1 MLVTPNL
8 VSNTSVDS
16 LVQLWAERY
25 VPDLSIL
32 SSKEN
37 NLIVSQLFDVFSEA
51 ERKKTA
57 FKLRRLL
64 QIQCEYAA
72 IMTNTLFSYIP
83 NIVNL
88 TEAKQISQMTLQIY
102 EKTIE
107 LYEQQSLPKVLSEAT
122 LQTTSS
128 NLLTGRVDF
137 YQDGIKEYITSVIK
151 ELSLSL
157 EPLLLQLQ
165 EQHQLAHDQCL
176 IGFLSTQFHFTGHSL
191 LDRLNPSEQLLLS
204 PYFKFLEEQVCIPW
218 QRVCSAAA
226 KYEINSPV
234 LALVQQMLPVSHKIA
249 QSVYRQAAQ
258 LYSTHRSRRGKLT
271 HPRVAASTI
280 RDLEMFQSY
289 LWLCVLEENIAV
301 LEQELMPLC
310 VMVFP
315 NVDVTWELV
324 QKMLQLLVNELMAHL
339 QPNQLPLL
347 QPYTQ
352 AMQQLFS
359 SFEPKV
365 A

>member
-1 MLVTPNL
+1 MLVTTSL
-8 VSNTSVDS
+8 VSNTSVDC

-32 SSKEN
+32 SSKEDD
-37 NLIVSQLFDVFSEA
+37 LIVSELVDAASGA
-51 ERKKTA
+51 GRKKTA
-57 FKLRRLL
+57 IKLRRLL
-64 QIQCEYAA
+64 QINCEYAA
-72 IMTNTLFSYIP
+72 IMTNMLFSYIP

-88 TEAKQISQMTLQIY
+88 TEAKQISQMTLQVY
-102 EKTIE
+102 EKAIE
-107 LYEQQSLPKVLSEAT
+107 IYEQQSLPKVSLEAT
-122 LQTTSS
+122 LQTASKP
-128 NLLTGRVDF
+128 LTGGMGFSNDDF
-137 YQDGIKEYITSVIK
+137 TECLTSAIKQ
-151 ELSLSL
+151 LARSL

-165 EQHQLAHDQCL
+165 KQHQLAHDQSL
-176 IGFLSTQFHFTGHSL
+176 IGFLSTQFHFTAQSL
-191 LDRLNPSEQLLLS
+191 LKRLNRSEQVLLS

-226 KYEINSPV
+226 KYEIDSPV

-258 LYSTHRSRRGKLT
+258 LYPTHRSSRGKLA
-271 HPRVAASTI
+271 HPGVAASTI

-289 LWLCVLEENIAV
+289 LWLCVLEKNITV
-301 LEQELMPLC
+301 VEQELMPLC

-315 NVDVTWELV
+315 NIDVTWELV
-324 QKMLQLLVNELMAHL
+324 RKMLQLLVNELISHL

-352 AMQQLFS
+352 AMQQLF
-359 SFEPKV
+359 FNVETKV